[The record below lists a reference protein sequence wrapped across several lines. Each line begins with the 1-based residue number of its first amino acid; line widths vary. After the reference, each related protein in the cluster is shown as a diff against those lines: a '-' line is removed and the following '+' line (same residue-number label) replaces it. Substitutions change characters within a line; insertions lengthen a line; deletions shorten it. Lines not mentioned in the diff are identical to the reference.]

1 MRGDNQLT
9 TLTQAFRLTHLHP
22 AAPVMP
28 AALAHRTLIFGSSAT
43 SRVDS
48 ARAHFCS
55 HFFARASPS
64 KRFPAPQGA
73 ILSAPR
79 SGRKFLA
86 ALRRLISRAKM
97 RAGGAPWRPSLKVA
111 RLEDDTG
118 TSLDPL
124 PRAPV
129 VSDWQRR
136 DGGGA
141 TRVGRCGEGDSGSQ
155 RPKSVA
161 PSADEMTASSRRTR
175 WRHRREPATRACGA
189 HGKFVGCASGEPCH
203 HEFVHS

>member
-1 MRGDNQLT
+1 M
-9 TLTQAFRLTHLHP
+9 
-22 AAPVMP
+22 
-28 AALAHRTLIFGSSAT
+28 
-43 SRVDS
+43 
-48 ARAHFCS
+48 
-55 HFFARASPS
+55 
-64 KRFPAPQGA
+64 
-73 ILSAPR
+73 
-79 SGRKFLA
+79 
-86 ALRRLISRAKM
+86 RAKM

-118 TSLDPL
+118 TSLDDHL

-141 TRVGRCGEGDSGSQ
+141 TRVGRCREGDSGSQ
-155 RPKSVA
+155 RSLNRA

-189 HGKFVGCASGEPCH
+189 HGKFEGFASGEPRR
-203 HEFVHS
+203 HEISPLLKKSPIYYPGKKAAGLSVSLKASFNCLSSASAALDVPCGSRRRG

>member
-1 MRGDNQLT
+1 
-9 TLTQAFRLTHLHP
+9 
-22 AAPVMP
+22 MP

-79 SGRKFLA
+79 SGRIFFDAA

-97 RAGGAPWRPSLKVA
+97 RAGGAPWRPSLKMA

-118 TSLDPL
+118 TSLDDHL

-141 TRVGRCGEGDSGSQ
+141 TRVRRCPEGDSGSQ
-155 RPKSVA
+155 RPLNRA

-175 WRHRREPATRACGA
+175 WRHRREPASSDESLRRAWQVCRLR
-189 HGKFVGCASGEPCH
+189 
-203 HEFVHS
+203 

>member
-1 MRGDNQLT
+1 M
-9 TLTQAFRLTHLHP
+9 
-22 AAPVMP
+22 PVTNGF
-28 AALAHRTLIFGSSAT
+28 LSDRSSRAK
-43 SRVDS
+43 RVAKPDKL
-48 ARAHFCS
+48 HFCS

-79 SGRKFLA
+79 SGRFFFA

-97 RAGGAPWRPSLKVA
+97 RAGGAPWRPSLKMA

-118 TSLDPL
+118 TSLDDHL

-141 TRVGRCGEGDSGSQ
+141 TRVGRCREGDSGSQ
-155 RPKSVA
+155 RPLNRA

-175 WRHRREPATRACGA
+175 WRHRREPATKGYGA
-189 HGKFVGCASGEPCH
+189 HDKFGGGASGEARRQRS
-203 HEFVHS
+203 VHS

>member
-1 MRGDNQLT
+1 M
-9 TLTQAFRLTHLHP
+9 
-22 AAPVMP
+22 
-28 AALAHRTLIFGSSAT
+28 
-43 SRVDS
+43 
-48 ARAHFCS
+48 
-55 HFFARASPS
+55 
-64 KRFPAPQGA
+64 
-73 ILSAPR
+73 
-79 SGRKFLA
+79 
-86 ALRRLISRAKM
+86 RAKM

-118 TSLDPL
+118 TSLDDHL

-155 RPKSVA
+155 RPLNRA

-175 WRHRREPATRACGA
+175 WRHRRELATRACGA
-189 HGKFVGCASGEPCH
+189 HGKFEGFASGEH
-203 HEFVHS
+203 VGTNLSTLEKKSDVRYVVNSRLGGWWVDGLGGWWVRWLG

>member
-1 MRGDNQLT
+1 
-9 TLTQAFRLTHLHP
+9 
-22 AAPVMP
+22 MP

-79 SGRKFLA
+79 SGRFFFA

-118 TSLDPL
+118 TSRDDHL

-141 TRVGRCGEGDSGSQ
+141 TRVGRCREGDSGSQ

-161 PSADEMTASSRRTR
+161 HSADEMTASSRRTR

-189 HGKFVGCASGEPCH
+189 HGKFEGFASGERRR

>member
-1 MRGDNQLT
+1 MR
-9 TLTQAFRLTHLHP
+9 
-22 AAPVMP
+22 V
-28 AALAHRTLIFGSSAT
+28 
-43 SRVDS
+43 
-48 ARAHFCS
+48 
-55 HFFARASPS
+55 
-64 KRFPAPQGA
+64 
-73 ILSAPR
+73 
-79 SGRKFLA
+79 
-86 ALRRLISRAKM
+86 KM

-155 RPKSVA
+155 RPNSDA

-175 WRHRREPATRACGA
+175 WRHRREPATRGCGA
-189 HGKFVGCASGEPCH
+189 HVKFVAQGVPSDKESSALLCFCSLLPFCAFARLEERRPRRPGVVGPLAKRSSPPTDPRFCAFAPTSAARARFSTLGRGLG
-203 HEFVHS
+203 VHLV